1 MTTWLIGDVHG
12 CWRTLSQLLE
22 RIAWDR
28 ERDELWLVGDL
39 VNRGPSSLEVLR
51 WATANR
57 ERLTV
62 VLGNHDLHLL
72 GRVAGIAKRK
82 KEDTLDALLAAPDLD
97 DLVAWLRTRPFVHHF
112 GPWLLVHAG
121 LMPDWSIEL
130 TCRLADA
137 ASERLAGDGW
147 VEFLARVWASRRGS
161 WHSGLEGDDLLASA
175 VAVFTRMRMVAPGG
189 SARLAFTGAPGEAPA
204 GWRPWFERSAV
215 KRQGYAL
222 LFGHWAM
229 LGLHRD
235 HDLACVDTGCVYGGS
250 LTALRLRD
258 GKVVQQAMADGTVG
272 DPHARQKAR

>member
-1 MTTWLIGDVHG
+1 MATWLIGDVHG
-12 CWRTLSQLLE
+12 CWRTLSRLLE
-22 RIAWDR
+22 SIAWRR
-28 ERDELWLVGDL
+28 EEDELWLVGDL

-51 WATANR
+51 WAHANR

-72 GRVAGIAKRK
+72 GRAAGIAKRK
-82 KEDTLDALLAAPDLD
+82 KEDTLDEVLAAPDRD
-97 DLVAWLRTRPFVHHF
+97 ELVAWLRTRPFVHHF

-215 KRQGYAL
+215 TRQGYAL

-258 GKVVQQAMADGTVG
+258 GTVVQQAMADGPVG
-272 DPHARQKAR
+272 DFRAQQKAG

>member
-12 CWRTLSQLLE
+12 CWRTLTLLLE

-51 WATANR
+51 WAFANR

-72 GRVAGIAKRK
+72 GRAAGIATRK
-82 KEDTLDALLAAPDLD
+82 KEDTLDAVLAAPDRD

-130 TCRLADA
+130 TCRLANA

-147 VEFLARVWASRRGS
+147 VDFLARISANRRGS

-175 VAVFTRMRMVAPGG
+175 AAVFTRMRMVGPDG
-189 SARLAFTGAPGEAPA
+189 SARLAYTGAPREAPA
-204 GWRPWFERSAV
+204 GWQPWFERSAV

-235 HDLACVDTGCVYGGS
+235 HDLACIDSGCVYGGS
-250 LTALRLRD
+250 LTALRLHD
-258 GKVVQQAMADGTVG
+258 GTVVQQAMAEGPADGPQTPREG
-272 DPHARQKAR
+272 R